1 MAFELP
7 EPGTYDF
14 EIDRAEFGQS
24 RAGNPTLR
32 VLGRVISEG
41 AMSGRTMFG
50 GYVLNAS
57 SVGARVRLKQLVM
70 ATGVELDDHGN
81 FHREVLLGRRF
92 TAEVIM
98 RSAITLDSNGFEV
111 GRNFAVWQ
119 NERPVLVFEEMLQ
132 RLSPEQLEK
141 LYAETEYAANQHM
154 EAAARELGRAA
165 AIRAMIPVPT
175 VKS

>member
-1 MAFELP
+1 MTSLP

-14 EIDRAEFGQS
+14 EIDRAESALS

-41 AMSGRTMFG
+41 PMFGRTMVA

-57 SVGARVRLKQLVM
+57 SVSARVRLKQLIV
-70 ATGVELDDHGN
+70 ATGVELDADGN
-81 FHREVLLGRRF
+81 FHREALLERRF
-92 TAEVIM
+92 TAEVLL
-98 RSAITLDSNGFEV
+98 RSTITLDSNGYEV
-111 GRNFAVWQ
+111 PRTFTVWQ
-119 NERPVLVFEEMLQ
+119 NERPVLVFEEMLR
-132 RLSPEQLEK
+132 RLSPEQLQK
-141 LYAETEYAANQHM
+141 LYEETEYAANQHM